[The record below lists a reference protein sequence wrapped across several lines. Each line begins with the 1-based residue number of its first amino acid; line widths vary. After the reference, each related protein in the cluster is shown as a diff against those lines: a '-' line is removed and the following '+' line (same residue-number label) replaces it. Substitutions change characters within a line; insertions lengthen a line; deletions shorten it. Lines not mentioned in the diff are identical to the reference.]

1 MAVCKHCNQ
10 EMHEASGCILDMVIT
25 VDGPLEPVKY
35 GSESDPGFAA
45 LSADGR
51 RCGDCAALP
60 GNYHHVGCDL
70 EECPR
75 CQGQLISCDC
85 IEETDE
91 EEKVI
96 Q

>member
-1 MAVCKHCNQ
+1 MAICKFCSG
-10 EMHEASGCILDMVIT
+10 EMHEVAGCILEPIQT
-25 VDGPLEPVKY
+25 VDGPLDPVKY
-35 GSESDPGFAA
+35 GSEVDPEHPSHHGPI
-45 LSADGR
+45 R

-75 CQGQLISCDC
+75 CGGQLLSCDC
-85 IEETDE
+85 VIGSDEET
-91 EEKVI
+91 KVV